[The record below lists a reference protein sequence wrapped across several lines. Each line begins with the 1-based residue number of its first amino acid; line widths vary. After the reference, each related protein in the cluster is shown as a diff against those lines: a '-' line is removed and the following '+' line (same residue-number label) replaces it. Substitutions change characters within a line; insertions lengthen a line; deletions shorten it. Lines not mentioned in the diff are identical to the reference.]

1 MTEEQKRQQQAQL
14 QSQPQNTAAP
24 APQSSSAQQTQQT
37 AEAPKLQ
44 QAQSAPQS
52 SPAQQAADASYNQAM
67 GALQKA
73 ANNSYAAGL
82 DAEIQSIYS
91 QIMGRDSFS
100 YNLSED
106 ALYDMYRQNYTDM
119 GKLAMRDTIGQA
131 AALTGGYGSSY
142 GQAVGQQA
150 YDSYLQSLND
160 IVPEL
165 YGQAYQRYADEGDRL
180 SQMYN
185 LALGEKDRFYAEQD
199 YNYARLMELLNATG
213 YEPTAEEAAAAGLTE
228 DQVQQLLKAW
238 RIQNPGL
245 YNQMTGNGRVYYGGG
260 RGSEDDDDT
269 DDPKDK
275 INLELED
282 DKLGVEG
289 TYDNL
294 YQQEYDRIMK
304 DAVGKVSPT
313 SGPQAV
319 AAAQNAAAQ
328 YAINTMVKRGYTA
341 EQITSLFRR

>member
-1 MTEEQKRQQQAQL
+1 MTEEQKRLQQAQL

-44 QAQSAPQS
+44 QVQSAPQS

-106 ALYDMYRQNYTDM
+106 ALYDMYRQNYADM

-150 YDSYLQSLND
+150 YDSYLQGLND

-185 LALGEKDRFYAEQD
+185 LALGEKDRLYAEQD

-245 YNQMTGNGRVYYGGG
+245 YNQMNGIVPQYRGSGNGGDSKWIEEYETLVN
-260 RGSEDDDDT
+260 
-269 DDPKDK
+269 DPTVSSRE
-275 INLELED
+275 IND
-282 DKLGVEG
+282 WIIQTADRRPKN
-289 TYDNL
+289 Y
-294 YQQEYDRIMK
+294 QEYYILSK
-304 DAVGKVSPT
+304 SV
-313 SGPQAV
+313 
-319 AAAQNAAAQ
+319 
-328 YAINTMVKRGYTA
+328 
-341 EQITSLFRR
+341 